1 MKFPLQDQSLHEFN
15 ISTPDNDDGDDDDDD
30 DDGHGDGDDD
40 KDDDQYLHESNIS
53 IILHHFSFLLPFLYW
68 LFHLS
73 LQEFRTN
80 FIMILHD

>member
-1 MKFPLQDQSLHEFN
+1 MKFPLQEQSLHEFN
-15 ISTPDNDDGDDDDDD
+15 ISTPDNDDD
-30 DDGHGDGDDD
+30 DGDDD
-40 KDDDQYLHESNIS
+40 NDDDQYLHESNIS

-80 FIMILHD
+80 YIMILHD